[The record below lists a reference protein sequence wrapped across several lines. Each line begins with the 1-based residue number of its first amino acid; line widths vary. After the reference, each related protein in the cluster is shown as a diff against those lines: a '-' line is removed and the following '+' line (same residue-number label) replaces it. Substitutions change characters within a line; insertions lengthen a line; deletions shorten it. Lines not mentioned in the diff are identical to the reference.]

1 MKCRHCKT
9 ELKHEF
15 INLGFQPPS
24 NSYINQQDLNK
35 PEISYPLRVLVCDN
49 CWLVQTEDFVNK
61 NEFFNTDYAYF
72 SSTSTSWL
80 EHAKNYVQ
88 MIVEKLNLTQN
99 SFVIE
104 IAANDGYLLKNFIN
118 SGIPCIGIEPTNS
131 TADVAES
138 QGIEIVREFF
148 GLELANDLNKKYQ
161 FADLVIGNNVFA
173 HVPDIND
180 FSSGIEKILK
190 DNGVVTLEFPHLVQL
205 ISQKQFDTIYHEHFS
220 YLSLTS
226 VCNIFEKN
234 GLRVFDVEEIIT
246 HGGSLRVYGC
256 KKTSKHSTTN
266 NVNNLL
272 NLEKKSG
279 VTSLQ
284 YYLDF
289 QNEANRI
296 KNNLL
301 KFLIK
306 LKEENKSVVAY
317 GAAAKGNTLLNFA
330 GISVDLLPIVV
341 DAAKSKQNKLMP
353 GSRIPIKSPDILTA
367 LNPNYILIL
376 PWNISNEI
384 LNQNQNLVKNG
395 SKFFKAIPALE
406 VI

>member
-9 ELKHEF
+9 ELTHEF

-24 NSYINQQDLNK
+24 NSYINEQDLNK
-35 PEISYPLRVLVCDN
+35 PELSYPLRVLVCEK
-49 CWLVQTEDFVNK
+49 CWLVQTDDFVSNK
-61 NEFFNTDYAYF
+61 EFFNSDYAYF

-80 EHAKNYVQ
+80 EHAKNYVD
-88 MIVEKLNLTQN
+88 MISKKINLSHD

-104 IAANDGYLLKNFIN
+104 IAANDGYLLKNFVKN
-118 SGIPCIGIEPTNS
+118 GIPCIGIEPTNG
-131 TADVAES
+131 TADVAEA
-138 QGIEIVREFF
+138 QGIEIVRDFF
-148 GLELANDLNKKYQ
+148 GLDLSKELFKKFQ
-161 FADLVIGNNVFA
+161 LADLVIGNNVFA

-180 FSSGIEKILK
+180 FTQGIENILK
-190 DNGVVTLEFPHLVQL
+190 LDGVVTLEFPHLVQL

-234 GLRVFDVEEIIT
+234 GLRVFDVEEIST
-246 HGGSLRVYGC
+246 HGGSLRIYGC
-256 KKTSKHSTTN
+256 KKISSHITTQN
-266 NVNNLL
+266 VINLLNVEKKVGVNNL
-272 NLEKKSG
+272 K
-279 VTSLQ
+279 

-289 QNEANRI
+289 QKQANLI

-330 GISVDLLPIVV
+330 GISIDLLPVVV

-353 GSRIPIKSPDILTA
+353 GSHIPIKSPAILTD
-367 LNPNYILIL
+367 LNPDYILIL

-384 LNQNQNLVKNG
+384 LKQNQNLINNG

-406 VI
+406 IL